1 MENLTNLLRFELIVD
16 GCIHKIFCIMNLYRW
31 SALVFLAG
39 IILILL
45 GALSNFQN
53 IKVNVVLVLGCLA
66 VVISIILFLI
76 KVLEPEK

>member
-1 MENLTNLLRFELIVD
+1 
-16 GCIHKIFCIMNLYRW
+16 MNLYRW